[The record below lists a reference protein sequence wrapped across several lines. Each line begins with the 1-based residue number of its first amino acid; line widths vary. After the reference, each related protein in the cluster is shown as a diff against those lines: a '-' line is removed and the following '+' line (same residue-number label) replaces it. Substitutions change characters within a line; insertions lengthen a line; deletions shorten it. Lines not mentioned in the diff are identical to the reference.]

1 MKNAIVTG
9 ASGFLGY
16 HLVSALQKDNV
27 FVYAVVRPKSK
38 TKERLAHFK
47 NIKIL
52 EIDMNNIAEIE
63 QIALNNCECF
73 YHLAWEGGRNDFFA
87 QNKNIG
93 YTLAA
98 LEVAKNKGC
107 KRFICTGSQAEYG
120 LCNEVITE
128 EILPKPN
135 TAYGSAKLATCY
147 LTKIRAEQLGMEWVW
162 ARVFSIYGKYDGVDC
177 LIPYLIRSLMNEETS
192 NLTECLQD
200 WDYLY
205 APDAANAL
213 ISLGEKGHSGE
224 IYNLASGDVHPLRF
238 FVEEIRKK
246 IVPHKELVFGKENRM
261 IVSLCP
267 AIKKLQEHTGWK
279 LQTSFGDGID
289 DIIEN
294 M

>member
-1 MKNAIVTG
+1 MKSVIVTG

-38 TKERLAHFK
+38 TKERLANFK

-52 EIDMNNIAEIE
+52 EIDMNNITEIE
-63 QIALNNCECF
+63 QRHLNDCECF

-87 QNKNIG
+87 QNKNIE

-98 LEVAKNKGC
+98 LEIAKNIGC

-120 LCNEVITE
+120 LCNEIITE

-135 TAYGSAKLATCY
+135 TAYGSAKLATCH
-147 LTKIRAEQLGMEWVW
+147 LTKIRAEQVGIEWVW
-162 ARVFSIYGKYDGVDC
+162 VRVFSIYGKYDGVDC
-177 LIPYLIRSLMNEETS
+177 LIPYLIHSLENEETPK
-192 NLTECLQD
+192 LTECLQN

-213 ISLGEKGHSGE
+213 ISLRQKGHSGE

-238 FVEEIRKK
+238 FVEEIYKNF
-246 IVPHKELVFGKENRM
+246 VSHKEAFFGKENRM
-261 IVSLCP
+261 IVSLRP
-267 AIKKLQEHTGWK
+267 SIKKIQGHTGWK
-279 LQTSFGDGID
+279 PQTSFLDGIGD
-289 DIIEN
+289 MIEKR
-294 M
+294 